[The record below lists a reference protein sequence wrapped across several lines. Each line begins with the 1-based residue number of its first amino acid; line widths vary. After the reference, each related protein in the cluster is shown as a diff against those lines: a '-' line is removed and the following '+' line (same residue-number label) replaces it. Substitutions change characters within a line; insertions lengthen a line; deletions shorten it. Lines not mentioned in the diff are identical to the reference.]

1 MSVGDLLED
10 SLDVCDTSPSDSFT
24 QIQFLFRAYLMPITY
39 LFGIVS
45 NSINVIVFSHKTMR
59 SQPVNWFFLV
69 LSLSDLTVLIA
80 SFFVFSVPVYAEVAD
95 DIEMTRISS
104 VLIVWFYPLAQ
115 TGLTMSVYLTILVSV
130 HRFLGVCHPFLIRRV
145 SNSSA
150 VKGVIVSALAFA
162 FLFNTSRWFEL
173 QAVPCYSKRHDSESL
188 VVYPTDLMVNSVYTV
203 VYRNAAYTMV
213 MFFLPFA
220 ILTFVNLR
228 IIGTLK
234 NSYKMRRMMTMHPRK
249 KKEGKVADDGVT
261 MSRES
266 TSKTT
271 SFLTTNSIAVAN
283 NNNSGNE
290 RKENGV
296 TVMLVAITTEFLLFN
311 LLAFANNILE
321 LTGAYGHSQLE
332 TFLVE
337 VSVLLVNIN
346 GASTIVIYL
355 IFGSKYR
362 ALFVQLLQKVGIKIC
377 TRKKSMFTSQPHYET
392 TQLLLDSKT
401 DDTKWKSH
409 RTNNGTEEPKKTR
422 NTATVNNT

>member
-24 QIQFLFRAYLMPITY
+24 RTQFLFRAYLMPVTY

-45 NSINVIVFSHKTMR
+45 NSINVIVFSQKTMR

-69 LSLSDLTVLIA
+69 LSLSDLTMLIA

-95 DIEMTRISS
+95 DVGMARTSAI
-104 VLIVWFYPLAQ
+104 LIVWFYPLAQ

-150 VKGVIVSALAFA
+150 VKGVIVSAVAFA

-173 QAVPCYSKRHDSESL
+173 MAVPCYSKRHDRESL

-220 ILTFVNLR
+220 TLTFVNLR

-234 NSYKMRRMMTMHPRK
+234 SSYKMRRMMTMHPRK
-249 KKEGKVADDGVT
+249 KREGKIAADTVT
-261 MSRES
+261 ISRPE
-266 TSKTT
+266 
-271 SFLTTNSIAVAN
+271 TNSNTATLLAPNSSQPVN
-283 NNNSGNE
+283 SSGNE

-296 TVMLVAITTEFLLFN
+296 TVMLMAITTEFLLFN
-311 LLAFANNILE
+311 LLAFANNVLE

-332 TFLVE
+332 TLLVE
-337 VSVLLVNIN
+337 VSTLLVNIN

-362 ALFVQLLQKVGIKIC
+362 TLFVQLLQRAGIPIC
-377 TRKKSMFTSQPHYET
+377 TGRKKSMYTSTPHYET
-392 TQLLLDSKT
+392 TQLLDSKNEESR
-401 DDTKWKSH
+401 WKSVRSNNVSEVQAKIKQS
-409 RTNNGTEEPKKTR
+409 RT
-422 NTATVNNT
+422 